1 MSTARAR
8 TPEMPMQQQPAPAT
22 ARTAAPSIDDR
33 VKSISTLITSKA
45 MLEQF
50 RSALP
55 KRILPERFAR
65 VAMTAVRRDQK
76 LALCSQPSFLAA
88 LMNAAQLGLEPGV
101 LGQCWI
107 LPFNGEAQL
116 IIGYRGLIQLAWRS
130 GQVADIY
137 GHAVHDGDL
146 FDWQLGT
153 ERWIKHRPKPDT
165 GKEASRI
172 THSYAVFE
180 PITGGRKSFRVLEL
194 VEIDRHRLRSPAVRA
209 GKKTPWDTDFEEM
222 AIKTAFLALLKWA
235 PLSVELERALELD
248 EASHAGM
255 AAAIDVEFSS
265 EANKPASLDE
275 VLSAGTTAESQN
287 GTLPCPE
294 CAANGPDQCSIH
306 ASEAPAPAHD

>member
-1 MSTARAR
+1 M
-8 TPEMPMQQQPAPAT
+8 AT
-22 ARTAAPSIDDR
+22 AQKNAPRPALAPNNAAAAPSIEER
-33 VKSISTLITSKA
+33 VKTISSLITSKA

-76 LALCSQPSFLAA
+76 LALCSQASFLAA

-107 LPFNGEAQL
+107 LPFAGEAQL

-130 GQVADIY
+130 GQVADVY

-153 ERWIKHRPKPDT
+153 ERWIKHRPKPCTDKDP
-165 GKEASRI
+165 GGI

-180 PITGGRKSFRVLEL
+180 PNSGGRKNFRVLEL
-194 VEIDRHRLRSPAVRA
+194 VEIDRHRQRSPAVRA

-235 PLSVELERALELD
+235 PLSVELERALEID

-255 AAAIDVEFSS
+255 TAAIDVDFSS
-265 EANKPASLDE
+265 ETNAPASLDD
-275 VLSAGTTAESQN
+275 VLNAGTTAESQS
-287 GTLPCPE
+287 GPVPCTECKSNP
-294 CAANGPDQCSIH
+294 CAADCSLH
-306 ASEAPAPAHD
+306 GAAVPA